1 MSEQQI
7 SFHLPTRPYS
17 PIDCLN
23 RRSAAQG
30 SMQYAQKA
38 AYADYNGHH
47 VSLHWNS
54 YRGYYVAEYHWAE
67 RVVIARGD
75 FADCL
80 RAVLSEYNRGALG
93 SSASVTPRPD
103 DLEAIALCEST
114 PALVSGPKP
123 REESW
128 WTWRHTVA
136 GLCARDYCHPG
147 KMTMIFDWDLMQ
159 AATDEESYYQT
170 VKAKHGRAYC

>member
-1 MSEQQI
+1 MS

-30 SMQYAQKA
+30 SMRYAQA
-38 AYADYNGHH
+38 ATHADYNGHS
-47 VSLHWNS
+47 VSLRWNS
-54 YRGYYVAEYHWAE
+54 YRGYYIAEYFWGE
-67 RVVIARGD
+67 RVVLCRGS

-80 RAVLSEYNRGALG
+80 AAVLYEYNRGALG
-93 SSASVTPRPD
+93 SSASVNPRPD
-103 DLEAIALCEST
+103 DADAIALCEAT
-114 PALVSGPKP
+114 KGLIKGARPQQ
-123 REESW
+123 ESW

-136 GLCARDYCHPG
+136 GQCARDYCHPG
-147 KMTMIFDWDLMQ
+147 KMTMIFDWDVMQ
-159 AATDEESYYQT
+159 SVSDEESYYQA